1 MNSVQATY
9 FALPVYGN
17 EIYSG
22 LLFQVKLIIKTYSW
36 ACCCNAISAHKCHSA
51 PEGPMAV
58 NYLVVQFL
66 IAKFVLELAELS
78 HYYLTTTGIT

>member
-1 MNSVQATY
+1 
-9 FALPVYGN
+9 
-17 EIYSG
+17 
-22 LLFQVKLIIKTYSW
+22 
-36 ACCCNAISAHKCHSA
+36 
-51 PEGPMAV
+51 MAV